1 MKGVWMIDGN
11 HIALRFGEEILHP
24 NAQEIYEVLSDE
36 QNSFVAGINCIPV
49 AQAFPDVYFS
59 KIGSNIRC
67 ILEADD
73 SQEIILKLC
82 CNRKDIEVEVDLI
95 DGQIIDQCI
104 CGKDWFYVTGS
115 TAELEEVFARAG
127 IKETG
132 KITVSQY
139 VEIIRSDHVFEKG
152 TLTNRVEI
160 SALDKPVDTD
170 EKLPYG
176 LQAKLYKYQKTGYFW
191 MRYMMLENGGCILGD
206 EMGLGKT
213 LQVITLM
220 LNYKHTGKVPML
232 VVAPVSLLQN
242 WKQECGKFAPSLR
255 TLIHHGTKR
264 TGRFKEL
271 EEYDVVIVS
280 YNTAVSDISI
290 LSMINWTLV
299 VLDEAQNIKNPES
312 NRTRFVKK
320 IPRQSCIAVTGT
332 PFENHVTD
340 IWSLVDFVKPGLLGT
355 QSEYTAYITDDVEGA
370 DKVEPLL
377 SPIMIRRMVK
387 NVAQDLPEKI
397 VIPQPLEMSELEAVR
412 YEEYREDAKN
422 ETDSGKINI
431 GILQKL
437 RMFCTHPMVCENTSS
452 EDPAGTSIKYQRMC
466 EIIEEICKL
475 KEKVILFTSYQKM
488 FDILDKDIPE
498 RFNIPVLKINGATPV
513 ESRQAIVDT
522 FNNMENSALLVLNP
536 RAAGTGLN
544 ITSANHVI
552 HYNLEWNP
560 ALEDQASARAYRRG
574 QRKTVFIYRL
584 FYIDTVEQIVNER
597 IERKREMAN
606 AAVVG
611 TDGNMQNR
619 EDIIAALSVSPV
631 KEKKR

>member
-1 MKGVWMIDGN
+1 MNGVWMISGN
-11 HIALRFGEEILHP
+11 HIALQCGEEILHP
-24 NAQEIYEVLSDE
+24 NAEEIYEVLSDAH
-36 QNSFVAGINCIPV
+36 NSFVAGIKCIPV
-49 AQAFPDVYFS
+49 TQAFSDIYFS
-59 KIGSNIRC
+59 KIGTDVKC
-67 ILEADD
+67 ILENND
-73 SQEIILKLC
+73 SQDIILKLC
-82 CNRKDIEVEVDLI
+82 CIRKDQEIGVDVI
-95 DGQIIDQCI
+95 DGQIIDQCL
-104 CGKDWFYVTGS
+104 CRNEWFYVTGS
-115 TAELEEVFARAG
+115 TTELIEVFEKAG
-127 IKETG
+127 IKENG
-132 KITVSQY
+132 KITASQY
-139 VEIIRSDHVFEKG
+139 VEIIRNDHRFVKG
-152 TLTNRVEI
+152 TLVNRVEI
-160 SALDKPVDTD
+160 SALNKPVDNN
-170 EKLPYG
+170 EELPYG
-176 LQAKLYKYQKTGYFW
+176 LQAKLYTYQKTGYFW
-191 MRYMMLENGGCILGD
+191 MKYMMSENGGCILGD

-220 LNYKHTGKVPML
+220 LSYKHNRKIPML

-242 WKQECGKFAPSLR
+242 WKRECEKFAPGIR
-255 TLIHHGTKR
+255 TLIHHGAKR

-271 EEYDVVIVS
+271 EKYDLVIIS

-332 PFENHVTD
+332 PLENHVTD
-340 IWSLVDFVKPGLLGT
+340 IWSLVDFVKPGLLGS
-355 QSEYTAYITDDVEGA
+355 QSEYTTYISDDVEGA

-387 NVAQDLPEKI
+387 NVAQDLPQKI
-397 VIPQPLEMSELEAVR
+397 VIPQPLEMSETEAAR
-412 YEEYREDAKN
+412 YENYREDAQR
-422 ETDSGKINI
+422 ETNSGKINL

-437 RMFCTHPMVCENTSS
+437 RMFCTHPLICEESGK

-466 EIIEEICKL
+466 EIIEEICNL

-513 ESRQAIVDT
+513 DDRQNIVDT
-522 FNNMENSALLVLNP
+522 FNSMEDSALLVLNP

-574 QRKTVFIYRL
+574 QQKTVFIYRL

-597 IERKREMAN
+597 IERKREMAD

-611 TDGNMQNR
+611 TDGNIQNR

-631 KEKKR
+631 KEKK